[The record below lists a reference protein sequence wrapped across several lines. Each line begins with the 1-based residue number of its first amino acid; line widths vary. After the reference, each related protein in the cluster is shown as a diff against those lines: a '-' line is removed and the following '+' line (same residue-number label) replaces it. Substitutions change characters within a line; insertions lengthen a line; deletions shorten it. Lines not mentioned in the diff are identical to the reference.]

1 MKKKKE
7 MLNPVEKEILIK
19 GLYLWQDAF
28 VKEIKSI
35 EKKGNISM
43 FHPNWTNIMLREFAL
58 KFDIDEL
65 PTHEGHPKWK
75 NFSWYDPLSKKLE
88 KSKAQQNES
97 V

>member
-19 GLYLWQDAF
+19 SLYLWQDAF

-58 KFDIDEL
+58 KFDIDDGSRIDTDADEFVL
-65 PTHEGHPKWK
+65 QRQALHNRAAPIVG
-75 NFSWYDPLSKKLE
+75 
-88 KSKAQQNES
+88 
-97 V
+97 